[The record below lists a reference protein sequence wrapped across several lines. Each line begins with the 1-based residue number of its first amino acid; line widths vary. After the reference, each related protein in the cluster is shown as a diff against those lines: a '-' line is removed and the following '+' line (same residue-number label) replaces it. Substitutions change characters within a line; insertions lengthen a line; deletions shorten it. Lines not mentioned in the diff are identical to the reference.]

1 MFTKKLLLKTFGAKI
16 APYGF
21 EYAGIEAGRRYHF
34 KRIVEGKE
42 QTFIIQRDGGSF
54 QLFIY
59 TACAERGPEIRDIFW
74 DLTWHQ
80 YRDDEELENI
90 LNTLGDHVVRRVI
103 PMLPELSIPKPE
115 YAYSVTED
123 MYMRLEQEKE
133 ELLQRFMERYQID
146 GIHEKDKIMEK
157 LLREL
162 EQIKDMPFP
171 ETIETQIELAAVW
184 GYIII
189 RDVGGEWVK
198 VADAPRFEIRNC
210 SIISNWEN
218 PLEMISRC
226 SQKGG
231 GAALAKRYVT
241 LVGEHRK
248 RVTAERRIYGSNWK
262 PPRTSNIVDEGLLSE
277 DIVKDVLVTNLTDMG
292 FCYEKE
298 IGRFWWLKKRTEDEM
313 SIHIEE
319 ELCHRKTF
327 FVTLYRY
334 RDRQYMYKK
343 FCFYE
348 DEAEMC
354 EQLEAVS
361 NEIKEAVI
369 AGHQIKNPRERYGY
383 ACHVTEEMDHIFRAE
398 EKEMAERFW
407 KRNGLD
413 QASEEEE
420 ILQCIAREID
430 SMAGTIYEER
440 TIHEESKRQ
449 LMELR
454 AAYERNKRQLMELA
468 AAYGELLI
476 REIGGHWT
484 VDEEFRMK
492 RRPMSLQ
499 DVPVIGIISLPSDII
514 RHWEYGGSE
523 SFLQAHQEYKW
534 KYEEWKRLCHLADI
548 AV

>member
-74 DLTWHQ
+74 DLTWHR

-133 ELLQRFMERYQID
+133 KLLQRFMERYRID

-162 EQIKDMPFP
+162 ERIKDMPFT

-198 VADAPRFEIRNC
+198 KKSSPRLEINNC
-210 SIISNWEN
+210 PFSAVWEN
-218 PLEMISRC
+218 PLETVSHC
-226 SQKGG
+226 SQKDG

-248 RVTAERRIYGSNWK
+248 RVAAERRVYGNNWE
-262 PPRTSNIVDEGLLSE
+262 PPRTSNVVDEGLLSE
-277 DIVKDVLVTNLTDMG
+277 DIVKDVLVRNLTDMG
-292 FCYEKE
+292 FCYERE
-298 IGRFWWLKKRTEDEM
+298 IGRSWWLKKESKEEM
-313 SIHIEE
+313 QIKIEE
-319 ELCHRKTF
+319 ESCYRKTF
-327 FVTLYRY
+327 FITLYQY
-334 RDRQYMYKK
+334 RDRQVKYMYKK

-348 DEAEMC
+348 DEAALC

-361 NEIKEAVI
+361 SEIKEAVL
-369 AGHQIKNPRERYGY
+369 AGNQIENPRDRYGY

-407 KRNGLD
+407 KRNGLE
-413 QASEEEE
+413 QTSEEED

-430 SMAGTIYEER
+430 SMEGTVY
-440 TIHEESKRQ
+440 EESKSQ
-449 LMELR
+449 LAELR
-454 AAYERNKRQLMELA
+454 EAYEENKRQLMELA

-492 RRPMSLQ
+492 RKRMFLQ
-499 DVPVIGIISLPSDII
+499 DVPVIGEIILLRGII
-514 RHWEYGGSE
+514 RHWEHGGSE
-523 SFLQAHQEYKW
+523 GFLRTHQEYKW

>member
-59 TACAERGPEIRDIFW
+59 TACVERGPEIRDIFW
-74 DLTWHQ
+74 DLTWHR

-123 MYMRLEQEKE
+123 MYMRLEQDKE
-133 ELLQRFMERYQID
+133 ELLQRFMERYRID
-146 GIHEKDKIMEK
+146 GIHESDIVMEK

-162 EQIKDMPFP
+162 ERIKDMPFP

-198 VADAPRFEIRNC
+198 VADAPRLEIRNC
-210 SIISNWEN
+210 SVISNWEN
-218 PLEMISRC
+218 PLEAVSHC
-226 SQKGG
+226 CQKGG

-248 RVTAERRIYGSNWK
+248 RVVAEKRIYGSNWE

-277 DIVKDVLVTNLTDMG
+277 DIVKNVLTRNLADIG
-292 FCYEKE
+292 FCYEQE
-298 IGRFWWLKKRTEDEM
+298 IGRSWWLKKGSEDEAQ
-313 SIHIEE
+313 IQIAEE
-319 ELCHRKTF
+319 GCHRKSF
-327 FVTLYRY
+327 FVTLYQY
-334 RDRQYMYKK
+334 RDRQVEYMYKK
-343 FCFYE
+343 FCCYE
-348 DEAEMC
+348 DEAELR
-354 EQLEAVS
+354 EQLETVS
-361 NEIKEAVI
+361 NEIKEAAL
-369 AGHQIKNPRERYGY
+369 AGHQIENPRYRHSY

-407 KRNGLD
+407 KRNGLE
-413 QASEEEE
+413 QTSEEAE
-420 ILQCIAREID
+420 ILRCIAREID
-430 SMAGTIYEER
+430 SMAWADYGER
-440 TIHEESKRQ
+440 
-449 LMELR
+449 R
-454 AAYERNKRQLMELA
+454 AAYEENKRQLMELA

-476 REIGGHWT
+476 REIGGRWS

-492 RRPMSLQ
+492 RNHMYLE
-499 DVPVIGIISLPSDII
+499 DVPVVDIISLPTSLI

-523 SFLQAHQEYKW
+523 SFLRAHQEYKW
-534 KYEEWKRLCHLADI
+534 KYEEWKRLCYLADI

>member
-1 MFTKKLLLKTFGAKI
+1 MFTKKLLLSTFGAKI

-21 EYAGIEAGRRYHF
+21 EYAGIEARRRYHF
-34 KRIVEGKE
+34 KRVVDGKE

-54 QLFIY
+54 QMYIFAGTGRY
-59 TACAERGPEIRDIFW
+59 WEISHNFW
-74 DLTWHQ
+74 DLLNHF
-80 YRDDEELENI
+80 YKDDEELENI
-90 LNTLGDHVVRRVI
+90 LNTLGDHVVKRVI
-103 PMLPELSIPKPE
+103 PMLSELSIPKQA

-123 MYMRLEQEKE
+123 MYIRLEKGREK
-133 ELLQRFMERYQID
+133 LLQSFMERYRID
-146 GIHEKDKIMEK
+146 GMHEKDKIMEK

-162 EQIKDMPFP
+162 ERIKDMPFP

-198 VADAPRFEIRNC
+198 VADAPRLEIRNFPLTG
-210 SIISNWEN
+210 NRED
-218 PLEMISRC
+218 PLETVSHC
-226 SQKGG
+226 CQKGG

-248 RVTAERRIYGSNWK
+248 RVEVERRVYGNNWE
-262 PPRTSNIVDEGLLSE
+262 PPGTSNVVEEGLLSE
-277 DIVKDVLVTNLTDMG
+277 DIVKEVLVRNLTDIG
-292 FCYEKE
+292 FSYEQE
-298 IGRFWWLKKRTEDEM
+298 IGRSWWLKKRTEEEM
-313 SIHIEE
+313 VIEIEE

-334 RDRQYMYKK
+334 RDTQYMYKK
-343 FCFYE
+343 FCYYD
-348 DEAEMC
+348 DEAELC

-361 NEIKEAVI
+361 DEIKEAVR
-369 AGHQIKNPRERYGY
+369 AGHQIKTPTRHYSY
-383 ACHVTEEMDHIFRAE
+383 ACHVTEEMDRIFRAE

-407 KRNGLD
+407 TRNGLR
-413 QASEEEE
+413 QTSEEEE
-420 ILQCIAREID
+420 ILRCIAREID
-430 SMAGTIYEER
+430 SMEGTVY
-440 TIHEESKRQ
+440 EESKSQ
-449 LMELR
+449 LTELR
-454 AAYERNKRQLMELA
+454 AAYRENERQLMELA

-492 RRPMSLQ
+492 RKRMFLQ
-499 DVPVIGIISLPSDII
+499 DVPVIGEIILLRGII

-523 SFLQAHQEYKW
+523 SFLRAHQEYKW

>member
-21 EYAGIEAGRRYHF
+21 EYAGIEASRRYHF

-42 QTFIIQRDGGSF
+42 QSFVIQRDGGSF
-54 QLFIY
+54 QMEIHAY
-59 TACAERGPEIRDIFW
+59 PGRGPEISKIFW
-74 DLTWHQ
+74 DLTWHR

-90 LNTLGDHVVRRVI
+90 LNALGDHVVRRVI

-162 EQIKDMPFP
+162 EQIKDMPYP

-198 VADAPRFEIRNC
+198 AADAPRLEIRNC

-218 PLEMISRC
+218 PLEMISHC

-231 GAALAKRYVT
+231 GDALAKKYVT
-241 LVGEHRK
+241 LVGKHRE
-248 RVTAERRIYGSNWK
+248 RVEVERRVYGDNWE
-262 PPRTSNIVDEGLLSE
+262 PPGTSNIVGEGLLNE
-277 DIVKDVLVTNLTDMG
+277 DIVKNVLVRNLTDMG

-298 IGRFWWLKKRTEDEM
+298 IGRSWWLKKESEDEM
-313 SIHIEE
+313 MQINIAEE
-319 ELCHRKTF
+319 QCQRKTF
-327 FVTLYRY
+327 FVTLYQY
-334 RDRQYMYKK
+334 RDRQLKYIYKK
-343 FCFYE
+343 FCFYT
-348 DEAEMC
+348 DTAGLC

-361 NEIKEAVI
+361 NEIKGAVL
-369 AGHQIKNPRERYGY
+369 AGNQIKTPKRYYSY

-407 KRNGLD
+407 RRNGLD
-413 QASEEEE
+413 QTSEEEE

-430 SMAGTIYEER
+430 SMAWADYGER
-440 TIHEESKRQ
+440 
-449 LMELR
+449 R
-454 AAYERNKRQLMELA
+454 AAYEENKRQLMKLA

-476 REIGGHWT
+476 REIGGHWS

-492 RRPMSLQ
+492 RNHMYLE
-499 DVPVIGIISLPSDII
+499 DVPVIGRISLPSDII

-523 SFLQAHQEYKW
+523 SFLRTHREYKW
-534 KYEEWKRLCHLADI
+534 KYAEWKRLCHLADI

>member
-21 EYAGIEAGRRYHF
+21 EYAGIEASRRYHF

-42 QTFIIQRDGGSF
+42 QSFVIQRDGGSF
-54 QLFIY
+54 QMEIY
-59 TACAERGPEIRDIFW
+59 SGAVRPEIRDIFW
-74 DLTWHQ
+74 DLLWHQ

-115 YAYSVTED
+115 YAYSVTEE

-133 ELLQRFMERYQID
+133 ELLQRFMERHRIN
-146 GIHEKDKIMEK
+146 GIQENDLVMEK

-162 EQIKDMPFP
+162 ERIKDMPYP
-171 ETIETQIELAAVW
+171 ETIETQMELAAVW
-184 GYIII
+184 GYIVIHN
-189 RDVGGEWVK
+189 VGGEWVK
-198 VADAPRFEIRNC
+198 VTYAPRFEIGNC
-210 SIISNWEN
+210 PFASNWEN
-218 PLEMISRC
+218 PLGTVSRC
-226 SQKGG
+226 CQKGG
-231 GAALAKRYVT
+231 GAAIAKRYVT

-248 RVTAERRIYGSNWK
+248 RVEVEKRVYGSNWE
-262 PPRTSNIVDEGLLSE
+262 PPGTSNVVDEGLLSE
-277 DIVKDVLVTNLTDMG
+277 DIVKDVLVRDLADIG

-313 SIHIEE
+313 AIHIEE
-319 ELCHRKTF
+319 EPCHRKTF

-334 RDRQYMYKK
+334 RDIQYMYKK
-343 FCFYE
+343 FCYYD
-348 DEAEMC
+348 DEAELR
-354 EQLEAVS
+354 EQLGIVSDEIREAVL
-361 NEIKEAVI
+361 
-369 AGHQIKNPRERYGY
+369 AGHKIKNPKRHYAY
-383 ACHVTEEMDHIFRAE
+383 ACHGTEEMDRIFRAE

-407 KRNGLD
+407 TRNRLD

-430 SMAGTIYEER
+430 SMAGTVY
-440 TIHEESKRQ
+440 EESKNR
-449 LMELR
+449 LTELETLR
-454 AAYERNKRQLMELA
+454 AAYEENKRQLMELS

-476 REIGGHWT
+476 REIGGHWS

-492 RRPMSLQ
+492 RKHMYLE
-499 DVPVIGIISLPSDII
+499 DVPVIGRVSLPSDII
-514 RHWEYGGSE
+514 RHWEYEGSE
-523 SFLQAHQEYKW
+523 SFLRAHQKYKW